1 MYRNCLVIE
10 PLTKEKVQKKHQHTK
25 RKSVKAAMPILLGS
39 HRRNPVLLCS
49 YIHLSD
55 TLLTFFASLK
65 RVHKYSFCLLSSL
78 LEGEMDCIRYQRS
91 LDNLGYLRQS
101 IFLSRREDS
110 RQKE

>member
-55 TLLTFFASLK
+55 TLLTCCEQLGNAELRPF
-65 RVHKYSFCLLSSL
+65 RHICLLFFDS
-78 LEGEMDCIRYQRS
+78 C
-91 LDNLGYLRQS
+91 LGYP
-101 IFLSRREDS
+101 
-110 RQKE
+110 